1 MKNLF
6 VLKSS
11 LFNGAGQSSHLA
23 DAYIA
28 KWQAVHPEGHVVIRD
43 LATDPVPHLTQE
55 RFQGFLSQPQE
66 RSASQQEAVALSD
79 ALIGEL
85 HAADEIVLAIP
96 MYNFTVPSTF
106 KAYMDHIARAGVTF
120 KYTESGPVGLLGP
133 KSMVVLA
140 TRGGRYAGTDAD
152 TQTPLIK
159 MFFGM
164 LGITDI
170 QFVYAEGLALGE
182 ESSQAS
188 IAKAKERILSLVQ

>member
-23 DAYIA
+23 DTYIGR
-28 KWQAVHPEGHVVIRD
+28 WQERNPEGNVVVRD
-43 LATDPVPHLTQE
+43 LARDPVPHLTQE
-55 RFQGFLSQPQE
+55 RFQGFLSQPAE
-66 RSASQQEAVALSD
+66 RTEAQQAAVALSD
-79 ALIGEL
+79 TLIGEL
-85 HAADEIVLAIP
+85 QAADEIVLALP

-120 KYTESGPVGLLGP
+120 KYTETGPVGLLGP

-140 TRGGRYAGTDAD
+140 TRGGGYAGTEKD

-182 ESSQAS
+182 ESSKAS
-188 IAKAKERILSLVQ
+188 IAKAKERILSLMQ